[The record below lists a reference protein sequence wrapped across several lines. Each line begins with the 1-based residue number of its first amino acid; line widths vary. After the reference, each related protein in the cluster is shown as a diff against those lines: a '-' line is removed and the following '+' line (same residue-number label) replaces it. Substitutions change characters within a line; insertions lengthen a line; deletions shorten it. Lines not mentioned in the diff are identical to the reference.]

1 MNVSG
6 KKYRRFSVAIAIAL
20 LFGLVGL
27 GARAAFAQDDST
39 DGVDTDAVSPDR
51 LPLPINVA
59 GQWSGTISDNVLG
72 AGDFGISFNQTNRK
86 LEGAW
91 SITFPAQNE
100 LLGTFKGRAT
110 AKQITFHLAGFE
122 RKACRLNFHSMVVN
136 VSEISGKYDWVG
148 CKPQFKGKGGTIDI
162 APVPP
167 V

>member
-59 GQWSGTISDNVLG
+59 GQWTGTITDNVLG
-72 AGDFGISFNQTNRK
+72 AGDFGITFIQTNRK
-86 LEGAW
+86 LEGGW
-91 SITFPAQNE
+91 SIMFPAQSQ
-100 LLGTFKGRAT
+100 LLGNFKGRAT
-110 AKQITFHLAGFE
+110 AKQITFHLAGFN
-122 RKACRLNFHSMVVN
+122 RKVCRLDFQSLTASG
-136 VSEISGKYDWVG
+136 SEISGKYEWVG
-148 CKPQFKGKGGTIDI
+148 CKPQFKGKGTIDI
-162 APVPP
+162 TPVPP